1 MVWCPGG
8 RLMGDG
14 SGEESIQE
22 PHRPL
27 LEHLADDVDR
37 ARDAAH
43 PAVRGRH
50 LAQVQQRSGWALRQ
64 AVTECREHFGMTWR
78 DTAAALRMPYPTLF
92 RQYQAGG
99 RLTVGDGAVD
109 GAVDGSG
116 DGADVAGSHPGPE
129 LLILGEMVV
138 RSGGRDVPLPGPS
151 VRALLGALLLS
162 PGHIVGEDRL
172 LELAW
177 GGERGSRRALQC
189 AAHRLRTFLR
199 VLPGATCRLDHSG
212 TGYRLTV
219 PAGAVDLVRFRER
232 VRSGAHGDPERRL
245 VLLHAALTEW
255 RGPVLGGRP
264 EWLAS
269 DPAVRA
275 VEQARVDCAVELTDL
290 AFRLGRG
297 AQVVAAVEEVAAAA
311 LYDEPLQAR
320 LVRLLSA
327 CGRHAEALRRVER
340 VRRRLADDLGTAPSR
355 EMRGAHSAA
364 LRADARLGAVP
375 MQLPPD
381 VPDFTG
387 RGAELRAVGDLLAAG
402 RGPLVVALHGA
413 AGTGKTAFAV
423 RVSHQMAA
431 LFVDGHLH
439 ADLRG
444 GGPLHVLGRF
454 LRALGVAADV
464 LPASF
469 EERVALYRSRTAGR
483 RILVLL
489 DDVADESQVRPLV
502 PGAASCAVLVTSRVC
517 LTGLAGGR
525 PLPLG
530 ALPLPDAVRLLCR
543 VAGRPELVADPAAA
557 RIAELCD
564 LLPLAVRIAG
574 ARLAARPR
582 LTAARLATA
591 LADEDRRLDELAVHG
606 LSVRASLDA
615 GHADLTPTHRGVF
628 RRLGALPR
636 GGFPACSAGTLLG
649 ITTESATAHLEALV
663 DAGLAEALGED
674 PAGQPCYSL
683 PGLVRLYARERA
695 GRTESE
701 RRAN

>member
-1 MVWCPGG
+1 MGE
-8 RLMGDG
+8 RNGDG
-14 SGEESIQE
+14 TIQE
-22 PHRPL
+22 PPLPL
-27 LEHLADDVDR
+27 LDRVADDLDR
-37 ARDAAH
+37 ARDAVH

-50 LAQVQQRSGWALRQ
+50 LAQVQRRSGWALRQ

-78 DTAAALRMPYPTLF
+78 DTASALRMPYPTLF

-99 RLTVGDGAVD
+99 RLTVGDHAVD
-109 GAVDGSG
+109 GE
-116 DGADVAGSHPGPE
+116 DVAAPGPGTE

-151 VRALLGALLLS
+151 VRALLGALLLTS
-162 PGHIVGEDRL
+162 GHIVGEDRL

-189 AAHRLRTFLR
+189 AVHRLRTFLR
-199 VLPGATCRLDHSG
+199 GLAGEPCRLEHSG
-212 TGYRLTV
+212 TGYRLAV
-219 PAGAVDLVRFRER
+219 PACAVDIVRFRER
-232 VRSGAHGDPERRL
+232 VRAGADGDPERRL
-245 VLLHAALTEW
+245 ALLHAALAEW

-275 VEQARVDCAVELTDL
+275 VEQARVDCAVELADL

-297 AQVVAAVEEVAAAA
+297 AQVVSAIEEVAAGAP
-311 LYDEPLQAR
+311 YDEPLQAR

-340 VRRRLADDLGTAPSR
+340 VRRRLADDLGIAPSS
-355 EMRGAHSAA
+355 EMRGAHTAA
-364 LRADARLGAVP
+364 LQADARIGAVP

-387 RGAELRAVGDLLAAG
+387 RDAELQAVGDLLVAD
-402 RGPLVVALHGA
+402 RGPLVVAVHGA
-413 AGTGKTAFAV
+413 VGTGKTAFAV
-423 RVSHQMAA
+423 HVSHQVAA

-444 GGPLHVLGRF
+444 SGPLHVLGRF
-454 LRALGVAADV
+454 LRALGVASDV
-464 LPASF
+464 LPASY

-489 DDVADESQVRPLV
+489 DGAADESQVRSLV
-502 PGAASCAVLVTSRVC
+502 PGTASCAVLVTSRVC
-517 LTGLAGGR
+517 LAGLAGGR

-530 ALPLPDAVRLLCR
+530 ALPRDDAVRLLCR
-543 VAGRPELVADPAAA
+543 VAGRPELAADPAAS
-557 RIAELCD
+557 RIAALCD

-574 ARLAARPR
+574 IRLAARPR
-582 LTAARLATA
+582 LTAARLAAA

-615 GHADLTPTHRGVF
+615 AHADLAPAHRRVF
-628 RRLGALPR
+628 RRIGALPP
-636 GGFPACSAGTLLG
+636 GGFPACSAGALLG
-649 ITTESATAHLEALV
+649 MTTESVTAHMEALV
-663 DAGLAEALGED
+663 DAGLVEELGED
-674 PAGQPCYSL
+674 LAGRPRYGLPA
-683 PGLVRLYARERA
+683 LVRLFACQRARRHGA
-695 GRTESE
+695 AESGS
-701 RRAN
+701 RAN

>member
-1 MVWCPGG
+1 
-8 RLMGDG
+8 MGDRNG
-14 SGEESIQE
+14 DGTIQE
-22 PHRPL
+22 PPWPL
-27 LEHLADDVDR
+27 LERLADDLDR
-37 ARDAAH
+37 ARDAVH

-50 LAQVQQRSGWALRQ
+50 LAQVQRRSGWALRQ

-78 DTAAALRMPYPTLF
+78 DTASALRMPYPTLF

-99 RLTVGDGAVD
+99 RLTVGDHAVD
-109 GAVDGSG
+109 GE
-116 DGADVAGSHPGPE
+116 DVAGPGPGPE

-151 VRALLGALLLS
+151 VRALLGALLLTS
-162 PGHIVGEDRL
+162 GHIVGEDRL

-189 AAHRLRTFLR
+189 AVHRLRTFLR
-199 VLPGATCRLDHSG
+199 GLAGEPCRLEHSG
-212 TGYRLTV
+212 TGYRLVV
-219 PAGAVDLVRFRER
+219 PACAVDLVRFRER
-232 VRSGAHGDPERRL
+232 VRAGVDGDPERRL
-245 VLLHAALTEW
+245 ALLHAALAEW
-255 RGPVLGGRP
+255 RGPVMGGRP

-275 VEQARVDCAVELTDL
+275 VEQARVDCAVELADL

-297 AQVVAAVEEVAAAA
+297 AQVVAAIEEVAAGAP
-311 LYDEPLQAR
+311 YDEPLQAR

-340 VRRRLADDLGTAPSR
+340 VRRRLADDLGIAPSS
-355 EMRGAHSAA
+355 EMRGAHTAA
-364 LRADARLGAVP
+364 LQADARLGAVP

-387 RGAELRAVGDLLAAG
+387 RDAELRAVGDLLAAD
-402 RGPLVVALHGA
+402 RGPLVVAVHGA
-413 AGTGKTAFAV
+413 VGIGKTAFAV
-423 RVSHQMAA
+423 HVSHQVAA

-439 ADLRG
+439 ADLRAG
-444 GGPLHVLGRF
+444 DPQHVLGRF
-454 LRALGVAADV
+454 LRALGVAPDE

-489 DDVADESQVRPLV
+489 DDAADESQVRSLV
-502 PGAASCAVLVTSRVC
+502 PGAASCAVLVTSRVR
-517 LTGLAGGR
+517 LAGLAGGW

-530 ALPLPDAVRLLCR
+530 PLPPEDAVRLLCR
-543 VAGRPELVADPAAA
+543 VAGRPELAADPAAT
-557 RIAELCD
+557 RIAALCD

-582 LTAARLATA
+582 LTAARLAAA

-606 LSVRASLDA
+606 LSVRESLAA
-615 GHADLTPTHRGVF
+615 GHADLAPAHREVF
-628 RRLGALPR
+628 RRLGALPP
-636 GGFPACSAGTLLG
+636 GGFPACSVAARLR
-649 ITTESATAHLEALV
+649 ITTESVTAHLEALV
-663 DAGLAEALGED
+663 DAGLVEAPGED
-674 PAGQPCYSL
+674 LAGRPRYRL
-683 PGLVRLYARERA
+683 PGLVRLFARERA
-695 GRTESE
+695 RPDAAAESE
-701 RRAN
+701 QRAN

>member
-1 MVWCPGG
+1 MADRNGDETIHEPG
-8 RLMGDG
+8 
-14 SGEESIQE
+14 
-22 PHRPL
+22 RPL
-27 LEHLADDVDR
+27 LDRLADDLDR
-37 ARDAAH
+37 ARDAVH
-43 PAVRGRH
+43 PVVRGRH
-50 LAQVQQRSGWALRQ
+50 LAQVQRRSGWALRQ

-78 DTAAALRMPYPTLF
+78 DTASALQMPYPALF

-99 RLTVGDGAVD
+99 RLTVDGDAVD
-109 GAVDGSG
+109 GDH
-116 DGADVAGSHPGPE
+116 VAEPCPGPE

-138 RSGGRDVPLPGPS
+138 RSGGRNVPLPGPS
-151 VRALLGALLLS
+151 VRALLGALLLT
-162 PGHIVGEDRL
+162 PGHILGEDRL
-172 LELAW
+172 LEMAW

-189 AAHRLRTFLR
+189 AVHRLRTFLR
-199 VLPGATCRLDHSG
+199 DLPGEPCRLEHTG
-212 TGYRLTV
+212 TGYRLAV
-219 PAGAVDLVRFRER
+219 PACAVDVVRFRER
-232 VRSGAHGDPERRL
+232 VRAGADGDPERRL
-245 VLLHAALTEW
+245 ALLLAALAEW

-275 VEQARVDCAVELTDL
+275 VEQARIDCAVELADL

-297 AQVVAAVEEVAAAA
+297 SEVVALVEEVAAGAP
-311 LYDEPLQAR
+311 YDEPLQAR

-340 VRRRLADDLGTAPSR
+340 VRRRLADDLGIAPSN
-355 EMRGAHSAA
+355 EMRGAHTAA
-364 LRADARLGAVP
+364 LQADARLGAVP

-387 RGAELRAVGDLLAAG
+387 RDAELRAVGDLLAAD
-402 RGPLVVALHGA
+402 RGPLVVAVHGA

-431 LFVDGHLH
+431 LFVDGHLY

-444 GGPLHVLGRF
+444 DGPLHVLGRF

-469 EERVALYRSRTAGR
+469 EDRVALYRSRTAGR

-489 DDVADESQVRPLV
+489 DDAADESQVRPLV

-517 LTGLAGGR
+517 LAGLAGGR

-530 ALPLPDAVRLLCR
+530 ALPHDDGVRLLCR
-543 VAGRPELVADPAAA
+543 VADRPELAADPAAA
-557 RIAELCD
+557 RIAALCD

-582 LTAARLATA
+582 LTAARLAAA

-606 LSVRASLDA
+606 LSVRASLHA
-615 GHADLTPTHRGVF
+615 GHADLAPAHREVF
-628 RRLGALPR
+628 RRLGELPPGR
-636 GGFPACSAGTLLG
+636 FPACSAGALLG
-649 ITTESATAHLEALV
+649 ITTESVIAHLEALV
-663 DAGLAEALGED
+663 DAGLVEALGED
-674 PAGQPCYSL
+674 LAGRPCYRL
-683 PGLVRLYARERA
+683 PGLVRLFAREQAAGTEPPRA
-695 GRTESE
+695 G
-701 RRAN
+701 